1 MKQRA
6 RWWIAL
12 LVVGGIVAGALTPGL
27 AQEPAELRRLMM
39 ENYAAQVIA
48 DLNLTPQQKLE
59 LKEIIDR
66 YRGVA
71 EERRSELVR
80 LLAERRD
87 ALLAGNQEKLS
98 EVEEALRQLA
108 QQDPWEGDEKAQA
121 FFSGLTERQKQV
133 LGRVL
138 PDIETRQ
145 AKQMRSRAESRLA
158 PHAGMRFEESR
169 MPAWRGPVP
178 NWRDSGPFHRTFVT
192 SQRIIDAYGGRTELL
207 DVFSKMLEQ

>member
-1 MKQRA
+1 MKRRA
-6 RWWIAL
+6 RWWITL
-12 LVVGGIVAGALTPGL
+12 LVVGGIVAGVLAPGL
-27 AQEPAELRRLMM
+27 AQEPADLRRLAM
-39 ENYAAQVIA
+39 ENYAAQVIG

-66 YRGVA
+66 YQSVV
-71 EERRSELVR
+71 EERRAELAR
-80 LLAERRD
+80 LLTERRD
-87 ALLAGNQEKLS
+87 ALLAGDQEMLS

-133 LGRVL
+133 LGRIL
-138 PDIETRQ
+138 PDIETRR
-145 AKQMRSRAESRLA
+145 AKQMRSRAESRMA

-178 NWRDSGPFHRTFVT
+178 HWSDSGPFHRTFVT
-192 SQRIIDAYGGRTELL
+192 SKRIIDAYGGRTELL